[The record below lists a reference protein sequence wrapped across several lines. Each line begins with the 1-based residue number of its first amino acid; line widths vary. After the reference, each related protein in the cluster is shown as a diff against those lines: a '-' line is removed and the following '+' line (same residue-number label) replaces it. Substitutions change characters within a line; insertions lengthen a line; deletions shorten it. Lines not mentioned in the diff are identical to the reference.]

1 MSCER
6 KVVLHLTKP
15 EVGDP
20 WAWKDLGWLGQ
31 IGEALHD
38 YFVKRYAEA
47 LEELGYQTETE
58 VEINTVVGEVKWD
71 ARIDLIARK
80 DYKTIVYDFKFVS
93 PSIVYTANFPA
104 HQRQIAIYSSLVDAH
119 AAVLVYVDR
128 TNPTRYNYIVF
139 TDQDLIK
146 IQTEAWEFVRF
157 TKSLLRNPDMMDR
170 VRPPYSPNTY
180 PCKFATREGVAYCPF
195 YRYCHGNSKP
205 ADTLMTVAGDPAI
218 AKQIKELISAYIDI
232 TNAINEVEA
241 ELTPLRKKQEALK
254 AQLVELLPPNQTVE
268 TDEGSIMVKQ
278 IQQQRLDTEAAKQ
291 IFQSL
296 GMDIPTKTVVVN
308 QIMLNLKR

>member
-1 MSCER
+1 M
-6 KVVLHLTKP
+6 VLHLTKP

-31 IGEALHD
+31 LGEALHD

-47 LEELGYQTETE
+47 LEELGYRTETE
-58 VEINTVVGEVKWD
+58 VEIHKEHEGIVWD

-80 DYKTIVYDFKFVS
+80 DDTTLVYDFKFVS
-93 PSIVYTANFPA
+93 PNIVYTANFPA
-104 HQRQIAIYSSLVDAH
+104 HQRQIAIYASLVDAH

-128 TNPTRYNYIVF
+128 TNPTRYNQIVF
-139 TDQDLIK
+139 SGQDLEY
-146 IQTEAWEFVRF
+146 IQDEAWAFVRF
-157 TKSLLRNPDMMDR
+157 TNNLAQNPEVMDDIK
-170 VRPPYSPNTY
+170 PPYSPNAY

-195 YRYCHGNSKP
+195 YRYCHGNHKP
-205 ADTLMTVAGDPAI
+205 ADTLMTIAGDPRI
-218 AKQIKELISAYIDI
+218 AQQLKEIISAYIDI

-241 ELTPLRKKQEALK
+241 ELTPLKKKQEALK
-254 AQLVELLPPNQTVE
+254 AQLIELLPPNQTVE
-268 TDEGSIMVKQ
+268 TDEGSVMVKQ

-296 GMDIPTKTVVVN
+296 GIDIPVKTVVMN
-308 QIMLNLKR
+308 QIVLNLKR